1 MSVDELLLAVDDL
14 SEPDFE
20 SLVSRVLWLRAR
32 RKASVLEPA
41 ETELLLQ
48 INQVIPPELHEQY
61 LSLRDKRDDESLT
74 EQEHQELLSISDQME
89 LFGVERLEALAKLAD
104 LRQVSLLQ
112 LMDDLGIHGAG
123 FE

>member
-1 MSVDELLLAVDDL
+1 
-14 SEPDFE
+14 
-20 SLVSRVLWLRAR
+20 
-32 RKASVLEPA
+32 
-41 ETELLLQ
+41 
-48 INQVIPPELHEQY
+48 
-61 LSLRDKRDDESLT
+61 
-74 EQEHQELLSISDQME
+74 ME

>member
-32 RKASVLEPA
+32 RKATILEPA
-41 ETELLLQ
+41 ETQLLLQ
-48 INQVIPPELHEQY
+48 INQVMPPDLHERY
-61 LSLRDKRDDESLT
+61 RSLRDKRDEESLT
-74 EQEHQELLSISDQME
+74 EQEHQELLMVSDQME
-89 LFGVERLEALAKLAD
+89 LFGAERLEALAKLAD

-112 LMDDLGIHGAG
+112 LMDDLGIQGAS

>member
-32 RKASVLEPA
+32 RKASVLAPA
-41 ETELLLQ
+41 ETELLLH

-74 EQEHQELLSISDQME
+74 EQEHQELLRISDQME

-112 LMDDLGIHGAG
+112 LMDDLGIHGAS

>member
-41 ETELLLQ
+41 ETQLLLQ
-48 INQVIPPELHEQY
+48 INSEV
-61 LSLRDKRDDESLT
+61 
-74 EQEHQELLSISDQME
+74 SI
-89 LFGVERLEALAKLAD
+89 
-104 LRQVSLLQ
+104 LQ
-112 LMDDLGIHGAG
+112 QQIL
-123 FE
+123 

>member
-32 RKASVLEPA
+32 RKASVLAPA
-41 ETELLLQ
+41 ETELLLH

-61 LSLRDKRDDESLT
+61 LSL
-74 EQEHQELLSISDQME
+74 
-89 LFGVERLEALAKLAD
+89 
-104 LRQVSLLQ
+104 
-112 LMDDLGIHGAG
+112 
-123 FE
+123 

>member
-1 MSVDELLLAVDDL
+1 MSVDELFLAVDDL

-41 ETELLLQ
+41 ETQLLLQ
-48 INQVIPPELHEQY
+48 INRVIPSELYEQY
-61 LSLRDKRDDESLT
+61 RSLRDKRDDENLT
-74 EQEHQELLSISDQME
+74 EQEHQELLRVSDKME
-89 LFGVERLEALAKLAD
+89 LFSVQRLEALAKLAD

-112 LMDDLGIHGAG
+112 LMDNLGIQGAS
-123 FE
+123 FD